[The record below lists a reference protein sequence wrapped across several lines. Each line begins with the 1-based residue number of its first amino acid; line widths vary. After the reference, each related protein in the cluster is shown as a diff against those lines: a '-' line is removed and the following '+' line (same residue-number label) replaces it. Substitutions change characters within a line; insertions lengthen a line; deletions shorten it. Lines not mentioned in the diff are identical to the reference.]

1 MTLPSPG
8 LPSPSQLAS
17 NEPPNPGTVDW
28 IPERYQLGQQL
39 YLENCSSCHVAV
51 PPQTLPTQTWQQLL
65 QDSQHYGVQI
75 QPLVDPQRVLVWNYL
90 RLFSRPLT
98 LKEEQVPFRLN
109 RSRYFK
115 ALHPKVEFSQPV
127 NLETCGTCHPGAS
140 AYDFRKL
147 TPEWQNAP

>member
-90 RLFSRPLT
+90 
-98 LKEEQVPFRLN
+98 
-109 RSRYFK
+109 
-115 ALHPKVEFSQPV
+115 
-127 NLETCGTCHPGAS
+127 
-140 AYDFRKL
+140 
-147 TPEWQNAP
+147 